1 MIVSRYLTKEVLWAF
16 LAISG
21 ILLLIALSNR
31 FAVYLA
37 KAATGEL
44 PLSLVL
50 RLVWLYTP
58 ELLSFVIPLSFY
70 LALLFAFGRLYADSE
85 MIVLS
90 ASGFGW
96 RYLSRLT
103 LTLSV
108 FVMIAVAFL
117 TFWLVPKIASF
128 REKAMNQGE
137 ALAVIQSVLPGR
149 FQSLEDGRLVFYL
162 EDITSKD
169 KTLKGIFIAE
179 QPKTVDNNKKG
190 WALVTAKEAQ
200 VNQSSDKKDFYLVLK
215 EGYRYQGTPGSADYT
230 VVQFKEY
237 GRAIKEETNSTA
249 SLAGFKLK
257 SSKELLQ
264 SNDLDDVAELQWRLS
279 IPLSLPILA
288 LLALPL
294 ASVQPRQGRYAKFLP
309 AILIYIVYFNLFT
322 LSKRWI
328 VAGILPSSIG
338 LFWVHI
344 LFLILAITLIAIKS
358 GWWLDFLSQR
368 QKIKAHKRN
377 NRHEN

>member
-1 MIVSRYLTKEVLWAF
+1 MWSF
-16 LAISG
+16 FAISG

-70 LALLFAFGRLYADSE
+70 LAILFAFGRLYAESE

-96 RYLSRLT
+96 RYLSKLT
-103 LTLSV
+103 LMIAIC
-108 FVMIAVAFL
+108 VMIGVAL
-117 TFWLVPKIASF
+117 LSFWLVPKITSY

-162 EDITSKD
+162 EDITTKD

-179 QPKTVDNNKKG
+179 QPKQVEDNQPNSKGDNKKG
-190 WALVTAKEAQ
+190 WALVTAKEAKIS
-200 VNQSSDKKDFYLVLK
+200 QSPDKKDFYLVLK

-230 VVQFKEY
+230 IVKFNEY
-237 GRAIKEETNSTA
+237 GRTVKEEANSALSTG
-249 SLAGFKLK
+249 GFKLK
-257 SSKELLQ
+257 SSRELMR
-264 SNDLDDVAELQWRLS
+264 STALDDIAELQWRLS
-279 IPLSLPILA
+279 LPLSVPILA

-309 AILIYIVYFNLFT
+309 AILLYIVYYNLFT
-322 LSKRWI
+322 ISKRWVI
-328 VAGILPSSIG
+328 AGILPSYIG
-338 LFWVHI
+338 LFWVHVV
-344 LFLILAITLIAIKS
+344 FLLIASILIAYKS
-358 GWWLDFLSQR
+358 GWLIEMKNHW
-368 QKIKAHKRN
+368 KKKRAIPV
-377 NRHEN
+377 

>member
-16 LAISG
+16 FAISG

-44 PLSLVL
+44 PLTLVL
-50 RLVWLYTP
+50 RLVWLYIP
-58 ELLSFVIPLSFY
+58 ELLNFVIPLSFY

-103 LTLSV
+103 LIIAFSVMFAVGLLS
-108 FVMIAVAFL
+108 
-117 TFWLVPKIASF
+117 FWLVPKIASY
-128 REKAMNQGE
+128 RDKAMSQGE

-149 FQSLEDGRLVFYL
+149 FQSLDDGRLVFYL
-162 EDITSKD
+162 EDIASKD
-169 KTLKGIFIAE
+169 KTLKGVFIAE
-179 QPKTVDNNKKG
+179 QPKQGEESKKG
-190 WALVTAKEAQ
+190 FALVTAKEAK

-215 EGYRYQGTPGSADYT
+215 DGYRYQGTPGSPDYT
-230 VVQFKEY
+230 IVKFNEY
-237 GRAIKEETNSTA
+237 GRAVKEEANS
-249 SLAGFKLK
+249 SFHNAGFKLK
-257 SSKELLQ
+257 SSKELIK
-264 SNDLDDVAELQWRLS
+264 STALDDIAELQWRLS
-279 IPLSLPILA
+279 IPLSVPILA

-294 ASVQPRQGRYAKFLP
+294 ATVQPRQGRYAKFLP
-309 AILIYIVYFNLFT
+309 AIILYIVYYNLFT

-328 VAGILPSSIG
+328 IAGILPSYIG
-338 LFWVHI
+338 LFWVHFV
-344 LFLILAITLIAIKS
+344 FLCLALALIAYQS
-358 GWWLDFLSQR
+358 GWFLE
-368 QKIKAHKRN
+368 QKNNWQKKQMKRMA
-377 NRHEN
+377 

>member
-1 MIVSRYLTKEVLWAF
+1 MLWAF

-230 VVQFKEY
+230 VVKFKEY

-264 SNDLDDVAELQWRLS
+264 SNDLDDIAELQWRLS

>member
-16 LAISG
+16 FAISG

-44 PLSLVL
+44 PLTLVL
-50 RLVWLYTP
+50 RLVWLYIP

-70 LALLFAFGRLYADSE
+70 LGILFAFGRLYADSE

-96 RYLSRLT
+96 RYLSRIT
-103 LTLSV
+103 L
-108 FVMIAVAFL
+108 MIAVFAMIIVAFL
-117 TFWLVPKIASF
+117 TFWLVPKIAGY
-128 REKAMNQGE
+128 RDKAMNQGE
-137 ALAVIQSVLPGR
+137 ALAVVQSVLPGR

-162 EDITSKD
+162 EDMDTKD

-179 QPKTVDNNKKG
+179 QPKATPTGNKKG
-190 WALVTAKEAQ
+190 WALITAKEAN
-200 VNQSSDKKDFYLVLK
+200 VDQSPDKKDFYLVLRD
-215 EGYRYQGTPGSADYT
+215 GYRYQGTPGSADYT
-230 VVQFKEY
+230 VVKFKEY
-237 GRAIKEETNSTA
+237 GRAVKEESNTVMN
-249 SLAGFKLK
+249 AGFKLK
-257 SSKELLQ
+257 SSKELLK
-264 SNDLDDVAELQWRLS
+264 STELEDIAELQWRLS
-279 IPLSLPILA
+279 IPLSVPILA

-328 VAGILPSSIG
+328 IAGILPTYIG
-338 LFWVHI
+338 MIWVHI
-344 LFLILAITLIAIKS
+344 LFLLLALSLIAIKS
-358 GWWLDFLSQR
+358 GWLLQFRTNW
-368 QKIKAHKRN
+368 KNRN
-377 NRHEN
+377 KTKLIQP

>member
-16 LAISG
+16 FAISG

-70 LALLFAFGRLYADSE
+70 LAILFAFGRLYADSE
-85 MIVLS
+85 MIVLA

-96 RYLSRLT
+96 RYLCRLT
-103 LTLSV
+103 LI
-108 FVMIAVAFL
+108 IAVSVMLGVAVL
-117 TFWLVPKIASF
+117 SFWLVPKIASY

-149 FQSLEDGRLVFYL
+149 FQSLDDGRLVFYL
-162 EDITSKD
+162 EDITTKD
-169 KTLKGIFIAE
+169 KVLKGVFIAE
-179 QPKTVDNNKKG
+179 QPKKGEENKKG
-190 WALVTAKEAQ
+190 WALITAKEAKI
-200 VNQSSDKKDFYLVLK
+200 NQSSDKKDFYLILK
-215 EGYRYQGTPGSADYT
+215 DGYRYQGTPGFADYT
-230 VVQFKEY
+230 IVKFNEY
-237 GRAIKEETNSTA
+237 GRAIREEANSTLNNA
-249 SLAGFKLK
+249 AFKLK
-257 SSKELLQ
+257 SSKELIR
-264 SNDLDDVAELQWRLS
+264 STALDDIAELQWRFS
-279 IPLSLPILA
+279 IPLSVFILA

-309 AILIYIVYFNLFT
+309 AILLYIVYYNLFT
-322 LSKRWI
+322 ISKRW
-328 VAGILPSSIG
+328 VSAGIIPSFVG

-344 LFLILAITLIAIKS
+344 VFLALALILIAYKS
-358 GWWLDFLSQR
+358 GFISEKKNAW
-368 QKIKAHKRN
+368 KKHKGLK
-377 NRHEN
+377 